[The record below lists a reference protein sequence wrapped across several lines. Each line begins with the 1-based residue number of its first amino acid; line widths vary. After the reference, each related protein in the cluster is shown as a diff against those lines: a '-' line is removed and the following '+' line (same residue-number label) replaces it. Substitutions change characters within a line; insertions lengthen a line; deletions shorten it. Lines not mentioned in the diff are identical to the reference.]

1 MKRHYLDEINKVE
14 IDLSTNETEI
24 SPFEADKEL
33 INKVSSI
40 LANKLLD
47 FANQGGDIKNITP
60 KALFGNK
67 EEL

>member
-14 IDLSTNETEI
+14 INLSTNETENY
-24 SPFEADKEL
+24 PFEADKEL

-40 LANKLLD
+40 LANKILD
-47 FANQGGDIKNITP
+47 FANNGGDIKNITP
-60 KALFGNK
+60 KALFGKK

>member
-1 MKRHYLDEINKVE
+1 ME

-47 FANQGGDIKNITP
+47 FANNGGNIKNITP
-60 KALFGNK
+60 KDIFGKK